1 MILLLLFMIFCSWN
15 IQLFFPCWPPH
26 FRPRSPWDLSGSMV
40 GTQPSGGRGVRR
52 PGDALISMAFPWVS
66 TGFLWDF
73 YRISMGFLWVS
84 MGFYG
89 ISMGL
94 MRFID
99 KVSKYSM
106 GKLWFHSDNW
116 RLLEWRWMGYE
127 NDWNGDIH
135 DFYGFDMIYVGW
147 TNTFGMYRE
156 NWDHPGTYP
165 LSSNVA
171 CRQIR
176 GNFHENPHLVR
187 GCAIKFMTKD
197 LLNLLD
203 YDLMEHLLL
212 DRSIGFSMEIN
223 HSRYRMLDLWWRLI
237 TPENSE
243 LIHFCRE

>member
-1 MILLLLFMIFCSWN
+1 M
-15 IQLFFPCWPPH
+15 
-26 FRPRSPWDLSGSMV
+26 PW
-40 GTQPSGGRGVRR
+40 
-52 PGDALISMAFPWVS
+52 FPWLFHGFQRDFYGIS

-176 GNFHENPHLVR
+176 GNFHENLHLVR